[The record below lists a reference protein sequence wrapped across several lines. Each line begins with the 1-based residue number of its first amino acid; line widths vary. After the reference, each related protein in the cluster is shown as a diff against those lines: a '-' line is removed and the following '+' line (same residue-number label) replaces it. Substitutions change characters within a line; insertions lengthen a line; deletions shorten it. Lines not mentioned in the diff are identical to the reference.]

1 MVDVSIFY
9 VHGRGEE
16 GKYSCSITKQDA
28 SFMTSVI
35 KNFLEAYLID
45 KTRKFK
51 LVYDFVPATGNLSK
65 LFHKN
70 LDTASRK
77 YWQNVIEK
85 VKQANT
91 LWNWSDYDFD
101 DFISKIS
108 FENIEKSSLEASVE
122 CALIEKFEIATDNIQ
137 LFANGI
143 KMFCLDK
150 MENRGDVTP
159 KELQECIE
167 AVRFDISKGMQNPAH
182 SWIKRIDF
190 TVSDHMLSG
199 YYEGKKATP
208 ADIANDLPVSRPTLE
223 KELIDSVHKYSG
235 HLILQTKRRYS
246 IFCLVLHLFHNFLI
260 IF

>member
-1 MVDVSIFY
+1 
-9 VHGRGEE
+9 
-16 GKYSCSITKQDA
+16 
-28 SFMTSVI
+28 MTSVI

-122 CALIEKFEIATDNIQ
+122 CALIEKIRNS
-137 LFANGI
+137 NG
-143 KMFCLDK
+143 
-150 MENRGDVTP
+150 
-159 KELQECIE
+159 
-167 AVRFDISKGMQNPAH
+167 
-182 SWIKRIDF
+182 
-190 TVSDHMLSG
+190 
-199 YYEGKKATP
+199 
-208 ADIANDLPVSRPTLE
+208 
-223 KELIDSVHKYSG
+223 
-235 HLILQTKRRYS
+235 
-246 IFCLVLHLFHNFLI
+246 
-260 IF
+260 